1 MSKTPFEIRLELLN
15 LAKDILTEKAFN
27 ERNRLEQDWFAQR
40 EVCIVENRS
49 SVPAFPK
56 TPTIDEDEIAQ
67 LAKKL
72 NDFVSNG

>member
-15 LAKDILTEKAFN
+15 LAKNILTEKAFN
-27 ERNRLEQDWFAQR
+27 ERNRLEQDWFVKR
-40 EVCIVENRS
+40 EICTTNNV

-56 TPTIDEDEIAQ
+56 TPAIDEDEIAQ

>member
-27 ERNRLEQDWFAQR
+27 ERNRLEQDWFAKR
-40 EVCIVENRS
+40 EYYQTQNKEA
-49 SVPAFPK
+49 PAFPI
-56 TPTIDEDEIAQ
+56 TPSVDETEITE